1 MACIHLTRIA
11 CTAAQARSLTNGVYT
26 SSNPTETPRA
36 SGVSYHT
43 FTVKLY
49 SDVYLRM
56 NTATT
61 LTLLGTGS
69 SGGVPRVGNIWG
81 ACDPDEPKNRRR
93 RCSLLIEKRNSS
105 STGKPVTTAVIDAG
119 ADLREQ
125 LLSAKV
131 DSIEGLVITHSHAD
145 HIFGLD
151 DLRQMAINLS
161 RPIDVWVDQWARK
174 QVMAAFGYCF
184 VQAPGSSYPSFCTE
198 QRLSPHVP
206 FEIKGP
212 GGALTINT
220 LVAEHGDINALG
232 IRVGNAAYLPDMKRI
247 SNAESLELLKDVEV
261 LIVDALRYK
270 SHPTHMNL
278 DECLDFIETISPE
291 RAILTNMHGDLDYK
305 TLRNNL
311 PAGVEPGFD
320 GMRIELQP

>member
-1 MACIHLTRIA
+1 
-11 CTAAQARSLTNGVYT
+11 
-26 SSNPTETPRA
+26 
-36 SGVSYHT
+36 
-43 FTVKLY
+43 
-49 SDVYLRM
+49 M
-56 NTATT
+56 NSATT

-69 SGGVPRVGNIWG
+69 SGGVPRVGNVWG

-93 RCSLLIEKRNSS
+93 RCSLLIEKTKTSI
-105 STGKPVTTAVIDAG
+105 TGASITTAVIDAG

-151 DLRQMAINLS
+151 DLRQMAINLQ

-174 QVMAAFGYCF
+174 QVMAAFEYCF

-198 QRLSPHVP
+198 HQITPHEP
-206 FEIKGP
+206 FTIGGP
-212 GGALTINT
+212 GGMLTINT

-232 IRVGNAAYLPDMKRI
+232 IRVGDAVYLPDMKKI
-247 SNAESLELLKDVEV
+247 SNTASLQLLTGVKV

-270 SHPTHMNL
+270 SHPSHMNL
-278 DECLDFIETISPE
+278 EECLAFIQSVSPE
-291 RAILTNMHGDLDYK
+291 RAILTNMHGDLDYH
-305 TLRNNL
+305 TLRSTL

-320 GMRIELQP
+320 GMRIEL